1 VLVENRLVF
10 AIISQ
15 LTGDESLMGKNCL
28 CHVEPTPAAFARD
41 FSLLRER
48 APLVH
53 CLGNSVGRP
62 LMANALLALGASPA
76 MVSAAS
82 EVGRFVYEADALVVN
97 LGSLTEDG
105 AGIIRHAAG
114 IASKEEKPWLLDPTA
129 IGSLPLRTGLAHE
142 LLALHPGVV
151 KGNASEILSL
161 AGEDGQGRCADAT
174 QPPERALEAATRL
187 AGREGL
193 IVVIT
198 GATDYVT
205 NGRDCLRVE
214 GGHPLMSRVTGTGC
228 ALGAV
233 IGGFLGTGL
242 EPWRAA
248 AAGVN
253 AFALAGARAGAA
265 ARGPGSFVSG
275 LLDQLY
281 LLE

>member
-1 VLVENRLVF
+1 M
-10 AIISQ
+10 
-15 LTGDESLMGKNCL
+15 TGDESLMQKSHR
-28 CHVEPTPAAFARD
+28 CHAEPTSGAFARD

-62 LMANALLALGASPA
+62 LMANVLLALGASPA
-76 MVSAAS
+76 MVSAAG
-82 EVGRFVYEADALVVN
+82 EVGQFVGEADALVVN
-97 LGSLTEDG
+97 LGSLTEKG
-105 AGIIRHAAG
+105 AIILRHAAG
-114 IASKEEKPWLLDPTA
+114 IASREKKPWLLDPTA
-129 IGSLPLRTGLAHE
+129 IGSLSLRTGLAHE
-142 LLALHPGVV
+142 LLALHPDVV

-174 QPPERALEAATRL
+174 RPPEQALEAAMRL

-193 IVVIT
+193 VVVIT

-205 NGRDCLRVE
+205 DGGDCLRVQ

-228 ALGAV
+228 ALGAA
-233 IGGFLGTGL
+233 IGGFLGAGL
-242 EPWRAA
+242 EPRRAA

-253 AFALAGARAGAA
+253 AFALAGARAGNA
-265 ARGPGSFVSG
+265 ARGPGSFVPE
-275 LLDQLY
+275 LLDQLS